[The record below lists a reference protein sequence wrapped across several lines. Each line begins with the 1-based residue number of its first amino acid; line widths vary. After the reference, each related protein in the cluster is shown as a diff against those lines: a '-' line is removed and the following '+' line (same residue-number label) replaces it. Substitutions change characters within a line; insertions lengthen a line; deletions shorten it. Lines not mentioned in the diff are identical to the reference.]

1 MISDHMEKNK
11 MQYLKDN
18 IRNKILESAKEEF
31 FKNGYAKGSL
41 RTIATNAGITVGNI
55 YRYYD
60 SKEALLNKILNPFYM
75 EITKEALKYG
85 LIPLRQTSLDSSLLV
100 IEDLLIRYRQEV
112 AILVREPVGDNIRKI
127 LLGFVSKRM
136 VKEMSCEKPLA
147 KILSIT
153 FVDSLYTILREH
165 INDPKTAI
173 RYIRKLITI
182 FFIQSDEIKLYE

>member
-1 MISDHMEKNK
+1 

-31 FKNGYAKGSL
+31 FENGYAKGSL
-41 RTIATNAGITVGNI
+41 RTIATKSGITVGNI

-136 VKEMSCEKPLA
+136 VKEMDCDKPLA

-173 RYIRKLITI
+173 RYISKLITI
-182 FFIQSDEIKLYE
+182 YFIKADHIKLYE